1 MMGVKEVEELIEKK
15 KKEAIEQVKRDTK
28 GLEEGIVNEAVHK
41 LEGLAEEIKMAASVS
56 IPDDI
61 LSIIEKNGI
70 VWRGDIDTKELFSWT
85 NMDRDQFLAHFNEFG
100 NYLRQN
106 VRTGGNFNTNILRV
120 TLIVEPLEGK

>member
-1 MMGVKEVEELIEKK
+1 MDIEGVEELIEKK
-15 KKEAIEQVKRDTK
+15 KKEVIEQVKRDTK

-41 LEGLAEEIKMAASVS
+41 LERLAEEIKLAVSVS

-70 VWRGDIDTKELFSWT
+70 VWRGDIDTDKLFNWT
-85 NMDRDQFLAHFNEFG
+85 NMDRDAFLAHFDEFG

-106 VRTGGNFNTNILRV
+106 VRTGGNFNTDILRV